1 MASNSGC
8 TEVLVD
14 GASTA
19 NLARQPRESVI
30 PRFLTFFL
38 RLDDV
43 LRAEQQAERRRGE
56 RRQAAVQGER
66 RLRMVV
72 VERKEDEIAGPA
84 RELAEA
90 GLRQLPVKLPGNAA
104 VHARRRGGVSPAQ
117 RAPGERDAAL

>member
-1 MASNSGC
+1 MPAGSMASNSGC

-43 LRAEQQAERRRGE
+43 LRAEEQAERRRGKG
-56 RRQAAVQGER
+56 RQAVVQGER
-66 RLRMVV
+66 QLRMLVV
-72 VERKEDEIAGPA
+72 QRKEDEIASAA

-90 GLRQLPVKLPGNAA
+90 GLRQLPVQLP
-104 VHARRRGGVSPAQ
+104 
-117 RAPGERDAAL
+117 RDTTIRNQGR